1 MDVLIFKTNI
11 RTKKKI
17 KVVKPVFNNNPVIID
32 WSIDTK
38 DIDNVLRI
46 ESKGSLNE
54 NDVVNL
60 VRSCG
65 FFCEVLSD

>member
-1 MDVLIFKTNI
+1 M
-11 RTKKKI
+11 
-17 KVVKPVFNNNPVIID
+17 VKPVFNNNPVIID

-46 ESKGSLNE
+46 ESAGSLNE
-54 NDVVNL
+54 NDVINL

-65 FFCEVLSD
+65 FFCEVLND